1 MIPVFEPIFQKAI
14 DLSKKLL
21 QKKNLKGSDLD
32 CLILVGGPTYSPIL
46 HKMLK
51 DQITSKVNAK
61 NQMTSVAVGAA
72 LYASTKDVG
81 VAPPPP
87 PTGTIALELKYESAT
102 VEADT
107 LKIGRA
113 HV

>member
-1 MIPVFEPIFQKAI
+1 M
-14 DLSKKLL
+14 
-21 QKKNLKGSDLD
+21 KGSDLD
-32 CLILVGGPTYSPIL
+32 RSILVGGPTYSPIL

-87 PTGTIALELKYESAT
+87 PTGTIALELKYESDCGSRYLNKYKNRFQLPT
-102 VEADT
+102 T
-107 LKIGRA
+107 TTIFLRKFMPP
-113 HV
+113 